1 MLIPPLDE
9 VIRITRVFGAD
20 RGRYRHGGLNLAQ
33 LPEDLKALEA
43 HVRES
48 CVTKARILAEL
59 RPIRT
64 VVCGAVRS
72 ARFGVVGAAL
82 RQVPR

>member
-1 MLIPPLDE
+1 MLIPPLGE
-9 VIRITRVFGAD
+9 VFRITRVFGAD
-20 RGRYRHGGLNLAQ
+20 RGRYRHGGLDPAQ
-33 LPEDLKALEA
+33 LHEDLEALEA

-48 CVTKARILAEL
+48 CVTKAKILAEL

-64 VVCGAVRS
+64 VGCGAVGS
-72 ARFGVVGAAL
+72 ALFGVAGAAL